1 MCVCLETDVKLH
13 EVKLTAIKRERD
25 KSTIIVETSTST
37 LSVIHRSSRQKISK
51 DTNEVNNTTH

>member
-1 MCVCLETDVKLH
+1 MCDLATDVKLH
-13 EVKLTAIKRERD
+13 EVKLTAIKREKD

-37 LSVIHRSSRQKISK
+37 LSVIRRLSRQNVSE